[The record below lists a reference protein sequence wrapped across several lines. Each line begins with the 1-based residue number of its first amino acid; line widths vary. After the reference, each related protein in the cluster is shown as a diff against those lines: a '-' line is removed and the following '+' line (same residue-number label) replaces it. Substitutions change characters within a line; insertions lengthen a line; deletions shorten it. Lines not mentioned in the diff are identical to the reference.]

1 MNMGTK
7 AALPVEEYL
16 RTAFPNLD
24 KEYRDG
30 ELVERSLPDYLH
42 GKTQGLIFAFFAAL
56 RKTLSVFPAVETRL
70 KVRPNVYLIPDV
82 IVFHPSEP
90 QEPVPHSPPLVAI
103 EVISRDDKMARL
115 RQKLEDYR
123 VWGVPH
129 VWLVDPHSKRL
140 YTCDAGLVEVSTL
153 KIPELGV
160 EIAPADIFE

>member
-1 MNMGTK
+1 MGTK

-16 RTAFPNLD
+16 HTAFPDLD

-30 ELVERSLPDYLH
+30 VLVERSLPDYLH
-42 GKTQGLIFAFFAAL
+42 GKTQGLLFAFFAAL

-70 KVRPNVYLIPDV
+70 KLRPNIYLIPDV

-90 QEPVPHSPPLVAI
+90 QEHVPDFPPLVAI
-103 EVISRDDKMARL
+103 EVVSRDDKMAKL

-140 YTCDAGLVEVSTL
+140 YTCDAGLVEVTTL
-153 KIPELGV
+153 KIPELGIEV
-160 EIAPADIFE
+160 RPADIF